1 MRRPRLSYANVI
13 GTLAIFVALSGTA
26 TAAVT
31 VSGSSIKDR
40 SIPHKKVVLNT
51 LTGAEINESTLGRVP
66 NADKLDGIDSS
77 AFARGAN
84 VRITHMS
91 RLLNG
96 DDATFVRFISAAGL
110 GTLNL
115 RCTTAGDGMS
125 VQWANTTTG
134 LEEYVWSK
142 TAEPNSIGVDGNT
155 VNPGTFINHA
165 AAGNWHASLTVYG
178 ADPSRSASF
187 DLSGVTHAGAP
198 GHCLA
203 SMVAFT
209 G

>member
-51 LTGAEINESTLGRVP
+51 LTGAEINEATLGRVP

-125 VQWANTTTG
+125 VQWATRQQG
-134 LEEYVWSK
+134 
-142 TAEPNSIGVDGNT
+142 
-155 VNPGTFINHA
+155 
-165 AAGNWHASLTVYG
+165 
-178 ADPSRSASF
+178 SRSTSGRKRRNPTAS
-187 DLSGVTHAGAP
+187 G
-198 GHCLA
+198 
-203 SMVAFT
+203 SMATPSIQVPSST
-209 G
+209 